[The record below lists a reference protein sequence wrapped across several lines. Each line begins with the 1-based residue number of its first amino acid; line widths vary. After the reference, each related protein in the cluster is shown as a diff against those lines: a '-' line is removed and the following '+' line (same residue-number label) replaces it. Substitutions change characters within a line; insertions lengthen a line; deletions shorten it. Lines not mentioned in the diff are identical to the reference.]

1 MDSTELVDGS
11 TSGRFL
17 HADSIAIVG
26 IGCLL
31 PGGVRGPVQFWDFL
45 CANRTGIREVPADRW
60 NADAFYDPNPAAIGK
75 ARTKWGGFLDDVA
88 SFDADFFR
96 ISPREAESMD
106 PQQRLLLQ
114 AAWEALEDAGI
125 PPEKLAGSDTG
136 VFVGVSINDFANL
149 SRRNIVSD
157 NVHAGTGGS
166 LSIVAN
172 RLSHRFDLRGPSI
185 AVDTACSSSLVALD
199 LACRSIDRGTCGVA
213 LAAGVNLMLDPA
225 ISILFSKANMMS
237 PSGKCYSFDARADGY
252 VRGEGIGVV
261 VLKPLSRALADGDRV
276 YAMVRATA
284 VNQDGQ
290 TSTITVPSA
299 EAQAALLRQ
308 ALDGAGLAPNDVTF
322 VEAHGTG
329 TPVGDPIEAHAIGT
343 VFGKGRGDGRR
354 VLVGAVKSAI
364 GHLES
369 AAGIAGVI
377 KTALCI
383 SRGAVP
389 PNYNFAKPNPNIPV
403 DELGLAFPTA
413 LTPWA
418 PAGKRVAAV
427 NSFGF
432 GGTNACAILE
442 ELPAP
447 RIRVEKRP
455 AAADNT
461 KIIPLSAASET
472 ALRTSAAA
480 MAAVLK
486 DSGSPDLRDV
496 AGTLALRRGNLPHRI
511 AIIESSADAVA
522 DALAEFGR
530 TGAEPASD
538 AGAPPR
544 VVAGRPQEDRRLVF
558 VFAGQGGQFAG
569 MARKLL
575 AEDAVF
581 RAEVER
587 FDRCY
592 RKISGDSVIDDLRAD
607 AERSRINLTIASQ
620 PAIFALQIGLVARW
634 REWGVIA
641 DAVMGHSFGETAA
654 AYTAGVL
661 TLEDAARIVYHRA
674 RLSSRG
680 SGSGAIYAIGK
691 SPAEMQKIFAERGEF
706 ALDIAA
712 VNGKAMV
719 NVAGPSEAL
728 DRLADWIKTQEP
740 DTFVRRLQLDYA
752 PHCRLLDGIRGEF
765 EASIAGIATGALRI
779 PMIST
784 VNGRALAPG
793 ELTPDYWWQNVRQPV
808 RFTDALESALQSG
821 YRIFLEI
828 GPHTN
833 ISALTR
839 GYVGE
844 AEKTAAVTSSLV
856 RGQDD
861 WSALRAALARLY
873 VGGISPDWTRVNG
886 SDHRFISLPGHPWQ
900 TRRYY
905 PGGPQ
910 TNEELFTAPAHPL
923 LGRRAGTS
931 GRRWRNEISANA
943 PAYLTDHRVDG
954 TAVFPGA
961 GYIEMFLAAGF
972 DLFEGRPFELEDV
985 SFVEAMNLTGDRV
998 ESLETVYENERGR
1011 LRIYSRPADGEG
1023 EWTLRAAARIVQRD
1037 ICAPAR
1043 RTKRTVRRGTKSF
1056 AGRDLYGSLERAA
1069 LNYGPAFRPIR
1080 TLALGN
1086 EFIEASLSAP
1096 KSIRRSLKQYRL
1108 HPSLLDGSLQLSIA
1122 PALDAERMRHWAG
1135 GGTYLPVGV
1144 GRIRFYR
1151 SPGTA
1156 FTARIER
1163 LSANLQRSVFDLEI
1177 TDANGK
1183 PVASIERFS
1192 TRAVS
1197 MGDSRPD
1204 ESGARLGC
1212 YRETWIEKRLPRPA
1226 RAGSAN
1232 GKSAWLVFAGGD
1244 DAGKSLIAGL
1254 RRRGARCI
1262 EAVAGADFAALSP
1275 DRYAIRPCARDD
1287 YARLLDALGEVAK
1300 QLAGIVH
1307 LWPLAR
1313 RDGADAMARQNDGTA
1328 SALLLV
1334 QTLMARES
1342 ISARV
1347 WFVTAGAQV
1356 VQADGAASPDGLAHA
1371 PLVGM
1376 ARTILSEAP
1385 ELRASTIDLDP
1396 ERSPQAQRALLRE
1409 ILAGDS
1415 ETEVALRGGRRLVAR
1430 IERVETAAIPAQPV
1444 PQAEGVPFRIGMP
1457 SAGIL
1462 GNLTAYEDRP
1472 AEAGPGQVVIDVAHV
1487 GLNFRDVMAAT
1498 GLLPV
1503 DAEPDSP
1510 TDALGLECS
1519 GTVRAVGYG
1528 VKGLRPGMRVMA
1540 PARGSMRSSIAVD
1553 ASAVIPMP
1561 ARVDFAGAATIPS
1574 AFLTA
1579 YYALVT
1585 VADMKRGERV
1595 LIHNATGGVGL
1606 AAIQIARWRGAEI
1619 FATAGSDEKRRHLAR
1634 LGIRHVMNSRTLEFV
1649 EQVRAATGGE
1659 GVDVVLNAI
1668 AGPAI
1673 ELGISLLRPMGRFI
1687 EIGKRD
1693 VYMDSAIGLKALRR
1707 NVSLHVVDLANLDE
1721 RGRAVVA
1728 DVFKNLSR
1736 LFAAGT
1742 LKPLPAKVFPAAK
1755 AVEAFQFMAQA
1766 RHIGKVVIAMERT
1779 GLSIVKN
1786 DQSLA
1791 TFRGDSSY
1799 LITGGSSGFGLALA
1813 DWMAARGAGRLVLMS
1828 RSGASTP
1835 EARAGIAVL
1844 KRRGAEVQVVR
1855 GDAAERGD
1863 VERAVQ
1869 IAAQTGKP
1877 LRGVFHCAMV
1887 LDDAFIR
1894 QLDPSRLDPVLRPK
1908 LAGTLNLHE
1917 ATRSL
1922 PLDQFVLFSS
1932 VAATLGSVGQANY
1945 VAANAYL
1952 DAFARWRRARGLP
1965 ALSVN
1970 WGPIGGTGVVHRNRA
1985 LARYMTSMGMPPVDI
2000 VDALRGLGMLL
2011 NKDIASVAYMKAN
2024 WGSIARA
2031 NPQMKAVPR
2040 LADLA
2045 QSDGSASGGG
2055 RFRADVLNAP
2065 DGARPGMVAKY
2076 LAQHI
2081 GKVLRVDPGK
2091 LDSERVLSEFGLDSL
2106 TSFELKNRIEGELA
2120 ISLPVNRF
2128 LQRPTLSGLAAAIL
2142 EHLQASNAA
2151 KAGPPAA
2158 TAERAERSGDYPL
2171 TFQQEAIWHAMRAA
2185 PAGSTAVRNL
2195 DIVQIIAVRPGIDLA
2210 RLRLIFDRLV
2220 AKHAILRTVYP
2231 AANGVPTVRVLDR
2244 HPLGLEAYDTAAL
2257 DAAAFRG
2264 LLELRAWEPC
2274 DLERGP
2280 LFRLQVYHRP
2290 EGRDVLLIRMH
2301 HIITD
2306 GWSMEQVVRDLITG
2320 YLGLAADAPEA
2331 GADLDFSAFA
2341 RADRALPATP
2351 EGERAV
2357 AEWRTQFARPG
2368 ALVPLPLDRPRA
2380 PGPLRRGGRI
2390 DFVWDEAFTRRVAAF
2405 AGSSETSAYATL
2417 LAAFK
2422 TWLHAE
2428 SRAAD
2433 IPVWYCNAN
2442 RSDRRLAALVGWVE
2456 KMSLDRFP
2464 LDPAESFAAL
2474 LRRQSAS
2481 LRETMARQMVA
2492 HHAVEAMDR
2501 KPDAPGRGAI
2511 ATALDQFEFTMRRPQ
2526 SVEDMGLATLFHR
2539 PGTKLSL
2546 VGIEV
2551 ESVPMPNDGCDRDIV
2566 VYVQDYQGEICGEFR
2581 YNADVFDRSTAQR
2594 MLDRYRRCVEL
2605 AIEHPAWTLAEI
2617 SEALSGA
2624 PARESRAESAAEQVS

>member
-1 MDSTELVDGS
+1 MDSTELDGP
-11 TSGRFL
+11 TTGRFSR
-17 HADSIAIVG
+17 ADSIAIVG
-26 IGCLL
+26 IGCLF
-31 PGGVRGPVQFWDFL
+31 PGGVRGPAQFWEFL

-60 NADAFYDPNPAAIGK
+60 NANAFYDPNPSAIGK

-106 PQQRLLLQ
+106 PQQRLLLH

-149 SRRNIVSD
+149 SRRNIISD

-172 RLSHRFDLRGPSI
+172 RLSHRFDLHGPSV

-199 LACRSIDRGTCGVA
+199 LACQNLDRGTCGIA

-237 PSGKCYSFDARADGY
+237 PSGKCFSFDARADGY

-276 YAMVRATA
+276 YAVVRATA

-299 EAQAALLRQ
+299 EAQSALLRQ
-308 ALDGAGLAPNDVTF
+308 ALDGANLAPEDVTF

-329 TPVGDPIEAHAIGT
+329 TPVGDPIEAHAIGS
-343 VFGKGRGDGRR
+343 VFGKGRGDGQR

-377 KTALCI
+377 KAALCI

-403 DELGLAFPTA
+403 DDLGLAFPTA

-418 PAGKRVAAV
+418 PAGTRVAAV

-442 ELPAP
+442 EFSAP
-447 RIRVEKRP
+447 RTRADRQP
-455 AAADNT
+455 SAADNT
-461 KIIPLSAASET
+461 QIIPLSAASDT

-480 MAAVLK
+480 VAAVLK
-486 DSGSPDLRDV
+486 NGDPPDLRDV
-496 AGTLALRRGNLPHRI
+496 AGTLALRRGNLPHRL
-511 AIIESSADAVA
+511 AIIDSSAGAVA
-522 DALAEFGR
+522 DALEEFGR
-530 TGAEPASD
+530 TGTEPASD

-544 VVAGRPQEDRRLVF
+544 VIAGRPMEDRRLVF

-592 RKISGDSVIDDLRAD
+592 RKISGESVIDDLLAD

-620 PAIFALQIGLVARW
+620 PTIFALQIGLVARW
-634 REWGVIA
+634 REWGVVP

-654 AYTAGVL
+654 AYTAGAL

-680 SGSGAIYAIGK
+680 SGHGTIYAIGK
-691 SPAEMQKIFAERGEF
+691 SPAAMQKIFAERGEY

-712 VNGKAMV
+712 INGQAMV
-719 NVAGPSEAL
+719 NVAGPADAL
-728 DRLADWIKTQEP
+728 DRLADWLKSQEP

-752 PHCRLLDGIRGEF
+752 PHCRLLDGIRAEF
-765 EASIAGIATGALRI
+765 EASIAGIATGPLRI

-784 VNGRALAPG
+784 VNGRALARG
-793 ELTPDYWWQNVRQPV
+793 ELAADYWWQNVRQPV
-808 RFTDALESALQSG
+808 RFTDALQSALQSG
-821 YRIFLEI
+821 YRVFLEI

-844 AEKTAAVTSSLV
+844 AGKTAAVTSSLV

-861 WSALRAALARLY
+861 WAALRAALARLY
-873 VGGISPDWTRVNG
+873 VSGISPDWARVNG
-886 SDHRFISLPGHPWQ
+886 SDHRFLPLPGHPWQ
-900 TRRYY
+900 TRRYL

-910 TNEELFTAPAHPL
+910 TNEELFTAPVHPL

-931 GRRWRNEISANA
+931 GRCWRNSISANA
-943 PAYLTDHRVDG
+943 PAYLADHKVDG

-961 GYIEMFLAAGF
+961 GYIEMFIAAGF
-972 DLFEGRPFELEDV
+972 DLFGGRPFELEDV
-985 SFVEAMNLTGDRV
+985 SFVEAMNLSGDRA
-998 ESLETVYENERGR
+998 ESLETVYESERGR
-1011 LRIYSRPADGEG
+1011 LRVYSRPSDSEG
-1023 EWTLRAAARIVQRD
+1023 DWTLRAAARIVQRD
-1037 ICAPAR
+1037 VSPPAR
-1043 RTKRTVRRGTKSF
+1043 RTRRAAHSGAKAFT
-1056 AGRDLYGSLERAA
+1056 GRDIYAALERAA
-1069 LNYGPAFRPIR
+1069 LHYGPTFRPVRRI
-1080 TLALGN
+1080 ALGSD
-1086 EFIEASLSAP
+1086 FIDASLSAP
-1096 KSIRRSLKQYRL
+1096 KSIRRSLKQYHL

-1122 PALDAERMRHWAG
+1122 PALDQERMRHWAG
-1135 GGTYLPVGV
+1135 SGTYLPVGV
-1144 GRIRFYR
+1144 GRIRFYG

-1177 TDANGK
+1177 TDASGK

-1192 TRAVS
+1192 TRAIS
-1197 MGDSRPD
+1197 MGEARPD
-1204 ESGARLGC
+1204 ETGARLGC
-1212 YRETWIEKRLPRPA
+1212 YRETWIEKKLS
-1226 RAGSAN
+1226 RAVSA
-1232 GKSAWLVFAGGD
+1232 KADKTWLIFAGGD
-1244 DAGKSLIAGL
+1244 DASQALVAGL

-1262 EAVAGADFAALSP
+1262 EAVAGADFTALSQ
-1275 DRYAIRPCARDD
+1275 DRYTIRARERDD
-1287 YARLLDALGEVAK
+1287 YARLLDALGDGAK
-1300 QLAGIVH
+1300 RMGGIVH
-1307 LWPLAR
+1307 LWPLTR
-1313 RDGADAMARQNDGTA
+1313 RDGADVMVRQDDGTA
-1328 SALLLV
+1328 SALLLA
-1334 QTLMARES
+1334 QALMARENV
-1342 ISARV
+1342 SARL
-1347 WFVTAGAQV
+1347 WFVTAGAHV
-1356 VQADGAASPDGLAHA
+1356 VQGDGAASPDGLAHA
-1371 PLVGM
+1371 PLIGM
-1376 ARTILSEAP
+1376 ARTVLSEAP
-1385 ELRASTIDLDP
+1385 EFRASTIDLDP
-1396 ERSPQAQRALLRE
+1396 ERSPEAQRALLRE
-1409 ILAGDS
+1409 ILAGDG

-1430 IERVETAAIPAQPV
+1430 IERVETVSIPAQPV
-1444 PQAEGVPFRIGMP
+1444 PAAASVPFRIGMP

-1498 GLLPV
+1498 GLLPA

-1519 GTVRAVGYG
+1519 GTVRAVGHG

-1540 PARGSMRSSIAVD
+1540 PARGSMRSSIAVAAD
-1553 ASAVIPMP
+1553 AVIPMP

-1585 VADMKRGERV
+1585 VAAMKRGERV

-1619 FATAGSDEKRRHLAR
+1619 FATAGSEEKRRYLAK

-1649 EQVRAATGGE
+1649 EDVRSATGGE

-1673 ELGISLLRPMGRFI
+1673 ELGISLLRPMGCFI

-1742 LKPLPAKVFPAAK
+1742 LKPLPAKIFPAAK
-1755 AVEAFQFMAQA
+1755 AAEAFQFMAQA

-1786 DQSLA
+1786 DQALA
-1791 TFRGDSSY
+1791 SFRGDSSY

-1813 DWMAARGAGRLVLMS
+1813 DWMAARGAGRIVLMS
-1828 RSGASTP
+1828 RSGAATP
-1835 EARAGIAVL
+1835 EARAGIAAL
-1844 KRRGAEVQVVR
+1844 KRRGAEVQIVR
-1855 GDAAERGD
+1855 GDAAVRGD
-1863 VERAVQ
+1863 VDRAVAKAGQ
-1869 IAAQTGKP
+1869 SGKP

-1887 LDDAFIR
+1887 LDDGFIR
-1894 QLDPSRLDPVLRPK
+1894 QLDLSRLHPVLRPK
-1908 LAGTLNLHE
+1908 LTGTLNLHE
-1917 ATRSL
+1917 ATLAS
-1922 PLDQFVLFSS
+1922 PLDHFVLFSS

-1952 DAFARWRRARGLP
+1952 DALARWRRARGLP

-2000 VDALRGLGMLL
+2000 VDALRGLGILL

-2024 WGSIARA
+2024 WGLIARA

-2055 RFRADVLNAP
+2055 RFRTEVLNAP
-2065 DGARPGMVAKY
+2065 EGARPGMVTKY

-2081 GKVLRVDPGK
+2081 GKVLHVDPAK

-2128 LQRPTLSGLAAAIL
+2128 LQRPTLTGLAAAIL
-2142 EHLQASNAA
+2142 ENLQSGGAA
-2151 KAGPPAA
+2151 KAGPAA
-2158 TAERAERSGDYPL
+2158 ASAERAEQSGDYPL
-2171 TFQQEAIWHAMRAA
+2171 TYQQEAIWHAMRSA
-2185 PAGSTAVRNL
+2185 PAGSTALRNL
-2195 DIVQIIAVRPGIDLA
+2195 DIVQIIAVRPGVDVA

-2220 AKHAILRTVYP
+2220 ARHAILRTVYP
-2231 AANGVPTVRVLDR
+2231 AANGVPTVRVLEQ

-2257 DAAAFRG
+2257 DAAAFRS
-2264 LLELRAWEPC
+2264 LLELRAWEPF
-2274 DLERGP
+2274 DIERGP

-2331 GADLDFSAFA
+2331 GADLDFAVFA
-2341 RADRALPATP
+2341 RADRAMPATP
-2351 EGERAV
+2351 EGERAL
-2357 AEWRTQFARPG
+2357 AEWRAQLAQPG
-2368 ALVPLPLDRPRA
+2368 ALVPLPLDRPRGA
-2380 PGPLRRGGRI
+2380 GPIRHGGRI

-2405 AGSSETSAYATL
+2405 AGTSGASTYATL

-2481 LRETMARQMVA
+2481 LQEAMTRQMVA
-2492 HHAVEAMDR
+2492 HHAVEAMDGN
-2501 KPDAPGRGAI
+2501 PDAPSRGAI
-2511 ATALDQFEFTMRRPQ
+2511 ATALDQFEFTMRRPE

-2539 PGTKLSL
+2539 PGSKLSL

-2566 VYVQDYQGEICGEFR
+2566 VYVQDYAGEICGEFR
-2581 YNADVFDRSTAQR
+2581 YNADVFNRDTARR

-2605 AIEHPAWTLAEI
+2605 SIEHPASTLAEI
-2617 SEALSGA
+2617 AEALARSPARVSGA
-2624 PARESRAESAAEQVS
+2624 PSAAEPVP